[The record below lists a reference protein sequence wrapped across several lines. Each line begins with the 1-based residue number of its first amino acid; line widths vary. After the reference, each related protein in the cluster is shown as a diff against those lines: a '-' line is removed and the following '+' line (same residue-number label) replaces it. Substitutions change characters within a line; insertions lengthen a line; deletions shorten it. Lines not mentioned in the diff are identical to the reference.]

1 MDKVNE
7 KPLEVK
13 STWSI
18 DTSRAQPL
26 EVQRTWYE
34 VDATGKTLG
43 KLAVDI
49 ANTLRGKNKPQYTPH
64 VDCGDFVVVTN
75 ASKIVVT
82 GKKLEQK
89 RYAHHTG
96 YPGGFRSVVLK
107 DLLAKHPERVIEK
120 AVKGM
125 IPHNRLGNQVI
136 SKLKV
141 YAGDSHPHQAQ
152 KPQPLKT
159 TA

>member
-1 MDKVNE
+1 ME
-7 KPLEVK
+7 TFSAKPA
-13 STWSI
+13 T
-18 DTSRAQPL
+18 
-26 EVQRTWYE
+26 VQRRWYE

-64 VDCGDFVVVTN
+64 VDCGDFVIVTN
-75 ASKIVVT
+75 ANKIVVT
-82 GKKLEQK
+82 GRKLEQK

-96 YPGGFRSVVLK
+96 YPGGFRSIALK

-125 IPHNRLGNQVI
+125 LPHNRLGRQVF

-141 YAGDSHPHQAQ
+141 YVGDTHPHQAQ
-152 KPQPLKT
+152 QPQPLKT